1 MVTQKLMMPEAWNS
15 APKAVAPNIP
25 KEVILMCIN
34 IIKLLEERMQESL
47 STTFSFLV
55 LVKISWV
62 LVCLFTPRMEILL
75 S

>member
-1 MVTQKLMMPEAWNS
+1 MVTQKLMMPPAWNS
-15 APKAVAPNIP
+15 APKAVAPDIP
-25 KEVILMCIN
+25 KGVILMCIN

-55 LVKISWV
+55 LVEMSWV
-62 LVCLFTPRMEILL
+62 LVCLFTPWMEILL